1 MKQHLRR
8 LLQEHFSYS
17 AKERKGMLVLAGIL
31 FCLWGVRFSLPYL
44 FPPQPIR
51 IQSEQYET
59 FVANHPETKSPF
71 NQEIDENKSNYFR
84 FDPNTIDSG
93 QILLLGFSP
102 KQTYSWL
109 QYRRAGAIFRKKED
123 LKKLFIIDDK
133 KYHQLEEWIQIDNRL
148 KYEVKPF
155 DSANL
160 AHDDKMDDQ
169 NHRRTKTY
177 RIAINTID
185 SIGLVAIPG
194 IGPYTAQKVIQ
205 YRTWLGGFND
215 SSQFRE
221 IHGLRDQQIE
231 RLKEVAE
238 IDNSI
243 IHQLHINTA
252 SQETLESHPYIRYKA
267 KIIIAYRKQHGP
279 YKSEDDLLKTG
290 VIDPETIKKLKPYLQ
305 F

>member
-1 MKQHLRR
+1 
-8 LLQEHFSYS
+8 
-17 AKERKGMLVLAGIL
+17 MLVLAGIL

-59 FVANHPETKSPF
+59 FAANHPETKSPF
-71 NQEIDENKSNYFR
+71 IPEIKENKRTYFQ

-102 KQTYSWL
+102 KQTHSWL

-133 KYHQLEEWIQIDNRL
+133 KYHQLEEWMEIDNRF
-148 KYEVKPF
+148 KVGNAF
-155 DSANL
+155 DSVKA
-160 AHDDKMDDQ
+160 APQWPSHRDFQQDDKFEDQ
-169 NHRRTKTY
+169 NNRRNKTY

-185 SIGLVAIPG
+185 SIGLVTIPG
-194 IGPYTAQKVIQ
+194 IGPYTTKKVLQ

-221 IHGLRDQQIE
+221 IRGLRDQQIE

-243 IHQLHINTA
+243 IHLLNINTA
-252 SQETLESHPYIRYKA
+252 SQETLEGHPYIRYKA
-267 KIIIAYRKQHGP
+267 KIIIAYRNQHGP
-279 YKSEDDLLKTG
+279 YMSEDDLLKTG
-290 VIDPETIKKLKPYLQ
+290 VIDPETIKKLQPYLQ